1 MSVSFTPDMIL
12 TMSKEAFLHVPSNKQ
27 KLISMIGEELKKH
40 GCHIHHDRADADLQ
54 IVQRTIQLASMTDT
68 VLVGDDTD
76 LLVLLLYHASHTK
89 HEIYFAPDPKKNS

>member
-1 MSVSFTPDMIL
+1 MFSTKDMTHIRRSKGKKGVSVSFTPDMIL

-27 KLISMIGEELKKH
+27 QLISMIGEELKKH

-76 LLVLLLYHASHTK
+76 LLVSR
-89 HEIYFAPDPKKNS
+89 